1 MNEIVIGVKPIAG
14 GGIAENDEDATAAV
28 GAIWVTYN
36 GIPLPCAHDKD
47 SNLISVKVEMDYGPT
62 TVELKLIGGFV
73 RTVRWDGPEA
83 PPEFRKDELLA

>member
-1 MNEIVIGVKPIAG
+1 MNEIVIGVKPVNG
-14 GGIAENDEDATAAV
+14 STIAESDEEVSAAV

-47 SNLISVKVEMDYGPT
+47 SKLISVKVEMDHGPT
-62 TVELKLIGGFV
+62 IVSLNLVGGYV

-83 PPEFRKDELLA
+83 PEDFRKKDE